1 MDRRFLFPSGHRVA
15 QPGRRLSMLLHVML
29 AQIADAAGF
38 AFGISCGA
46 AVAAVENQ
54 DVVGANPAVFRDIG
68 HQGFFGMQN
77 VVLVNQADSVADT
90 LYMGINGDV
99 RLTESVGED
108 DVGGFSADSRE
119 FYSSLI

>member
-1 MDRRFLFPSGHRVA
+1 
-15 QPGRRLSMLLHVML
+15 MLLHVML

-54 DVVGANPAVFRDIG
+54 DVMGANPAVFRDIG

-90 LYMGINGDV
+90 LYMGIDGDV
-99 RLTESVGED
+99 RLAESVGEN
-108 DVGGFSADSRE
+108 DVGGFSADSRK
-119 FYSSLI
+119 FYQLTHLIRHFAVVINNQFLGRP